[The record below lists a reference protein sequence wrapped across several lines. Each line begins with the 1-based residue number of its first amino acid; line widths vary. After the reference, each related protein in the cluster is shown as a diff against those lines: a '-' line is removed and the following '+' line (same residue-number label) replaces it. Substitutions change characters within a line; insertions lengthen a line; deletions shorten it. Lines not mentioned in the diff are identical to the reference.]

1 DGTIL
6 VTGSVDR
13 ESKDKYELLLL
24 ASDNGVPLRQNFT
37 HVSIRVLDVNDN
49 PPQFTRAQYSA
60 SIPVAAAKE
69 GQSVLAV
76 SATDP
81 DLGNNAVISYSLMN
95 HSDDFHI
102 NNGTGE
108 ITLSNNLEHITAD
121 TVVTLTVVATDHG
134 VPQLTSS

>member
-1 DGTIL
+1 MA
-6 VTGSVDR
+6 VSCH
-13 ESKDKYELLLL
+13 
-24 ASDNGVPLRQNFT
+24 PQNFT

-81 DLGNNAVISYSLMN
+81 DLGNNAAISYRY
-95 HSDDFHI
+95 
-102 NNGTGE
+102 
-108 ITLSNNLEHITAD
+108 
-121 TVVTLTVVATDHG
+121 
-134 VPQLTSS
+134 TSGRLIIHFCDRHRKVLYWP

>member
-1 DGTIL
+1 ML
-6 VTGSVDR
+6 YQCCLLFVHLSACALS
-13 ESKDKYELLLL
+13 ESRL
-24 ASDNGVPLRQNFT
+24 SPGPPQNFT

-81 DLGNNAVISYSLMN
+81 DLGNNAVISYRYVSVRLISTCCDRHRKVLSLVLRWIRSL
-95 HSDDFHI
+95 HKYF
-102 NNGTGE
+102 
-108 ITLSNNLEHITAD
+108 
-121 TVVTLTVVATDHG
+121 
-134 VPQLTSS
+134 TSAVISSGSYT